1 MGNNGGSSWLTAVK
15 RAFRSP
21 IKDSSVNIINQR
33 RRRDNHNEHE
43 DEEEKVAASAVKKRE
58 KRRWLFRKSTTH
70 DNLPRET
77 PPNNSSTVEQQN
89 HDNIAM
95 TVQAAM
101 EIARAAPME
110 HHAAITIQTAF
121 RGYLARRAL
130 RALKG
135 LVKLQALVRGHNVRK
150 QAKMTLRCMQALL
163 RVQSRILDQRMRQ
176 TSEESRRSTF
186 SDTNIMSNSL
196 YLQDID
202 DRRSNS
208 KPGTSIPDD
217 WDDLPHTIDEVKA
230 MVQQR
235 KNKPTS
241 KHKRNLSQAF
251 SEQTWRA
258 GRTSSLGSEN
268 ELGEKKHQLPDRWM
282 AAKPWDNRGRADK
295 RDPIKTFKMYASPQP
310 HSYLAP
316 NFQSCHQQR
325 PGSPLPRVSQNQPLG
340 SLVTPSPS
348 KTRPLQVRSASPHC
362 AREERSYHT
371 APTPSMRSNYYYSTG
386 TLHPQNYKET
396 AYASSRISVPNY
408 MAATESAKARVRSQS
423 APRQRPSTPQREKV
437 GTRKRLSYPAGPDP
451 QNSVNGY
458 QSMKSPSLKSVNG
471 VYMYYE
477 QKSNYSSCNT
487 ESLGGD
493 WEVSPSSTSDLTR
506 WLR

>member
-1 MGNNGGSSWLTAVK
+1 MGNSGGSSWLTAVK

-21 IKDSSVNIINQR
+21 IKDSSVNIRNQS

-43 DEEEKVAASAVKKRE
+43 DEEEKVTASAVKKRE
-58 KRRWLFRKSTTH
+58 KRRWLFRKSTSH
-70 DNLPRET
+70 DNLPQQT
-77 PPNNSSTVEQQN
+77 PPNNTSSAEQQN

-101 EIARAAPME
+101 EIARAAPLE

-135 LVKLQALVRGHNVRK
+135 LVKLQAVVRGHNVRK

-186 SDTNIMSNSL
+186 SDTNIMNNSL
-196 YLQDID
+196 YLQDIHD

-217 WDDLPHTIDEVKA
+217 WDERPHTIDEVKA
-230 MVQQR
+230 MLQQR
-235 KNKPTS
+235 EKTATL

-251 SEQTWRA
+251 SEQ
-258 GRTSSLGSEN
+258 
-268 ELGEKKHQLPDRWM
+268 
-282 AAKPWDNRGRADK
+282 
-295 RDPIKTFKMYASPQP
+295 P

-316 NFQSCHQQR
+316 NFRSCHHQR
-325 PGSPLPRVSQNQPLG
+325 PGSPLQKASQNQPLG
-340 SLVTPSPS
+340 SLVTHSPS

-371 APTPSMRSNYYYSTG
+371 AQTPRMRSNYYYSTG
-386 TLHPQNYKET
+386 TLHPQNYKVT
-396 AYASSRISVPNY
+396 ANASSRISVPNY
-408 MAATESAKARVRSQS
+408 MAATESAKARIRSQS

-437 GTRKRLSYPAGPDP
+437 GARKRLSHPAGPDP
-451 QNSVNGY
+451 QNSVNGD

-471 VYMYYE
+471 VYMCYE
-477 QKSNYSSCNT
+477 QKSNYSSCCT

-493 WEVSPSSTSDLTR
+493 LEVSPSSTSVLTR

>member
-58 KRRWLFRKSTTH
+58 KCRWLFRKSTTH

-235 KNKPTS
+235 KNKATS

-268 ELGEKKHQLPDRWM
+268 ELGEKKLQLPDRWM

-396 AYASSRISVPNY
+396 ANASSRISVPNY
-408 MAATESAKARVRSQS
+408 MAATESAKARVRSQT
-423 APRQRPSTPQREKV
+423 APRQRPSTPQREK
-437 GTRKRLSYPAGPDP
+437 GGARKRLSYPAGPDP

>member
-21 IKDSSVNIINQR
+21 IKDNSVNIRNQS

-43 DEEEKVAASAVKKRE
+43 DEEEKVTASAVKKRE
-58 KRRWLFRKSTTH
+58 KRRWLFRQATTH
-70 DNLPRET
+70 DNLPQQT
-77 PPNNSSTVEQQN
+77 PPNNTSTAEQQN

-95 TVQAAM
+95 TVQAAV
-101 EIARAAPME
+101 EIGAPME

-121 RGYLARRAL
+121 RGYFARRAL
-130 RALKG
+130 HALKG
-135 LVKLQALVRGHNVRK
+135 LVKLQALVRGQNVRK
-150 QAKMTLRCMQALL
+150 QAKMTMRCMQALL

-186 SDTNIMSNSL
+186 SDTNVISNSL
-196 YLQDID
+196 YLQDIHD

-208 KPGTSIPDD
+208 KPETSIPDD
-217 WDDLPHTIDEVKA
+217 WDERPHTIDEVKA
-230 MVQQR
+230 MLQQR
-235 KNKPTS
+235 EKKATL

-258 GRTSSLGSEN
+258 GRNSSLGSEN

-295 RDPIKTFKMYASPQP
+295 RDPIKTFEMYASPQP

-316 NFQSCHQQR
+316 NFRSCHHQR
-325 PGSPLPRVSQNQPLG
+325 PGSPLQRARPNQPLG

-362 AREERSYHT
+362 AREERSYHR
-371 APTPSMRSNYYYSTG
+371 AQTPSMRSNYYYSTG

-396 AYASSRISVPNY
+396 ANASSRISVPNY
-408 MAATESAKARVRSQS
+408 MAATESAKARIRSQS

-437 GTRKRLSYPAGPDP
+437 GARKRLSYPAGPDP

-471 VYMYYE
+471 VYMCYE
-477 QKSNYSSCNT
+477 QKSNYSSCCT

-493 WEVSPSSTSDLTR
+493 WEVSPSSTSELTR